1 MHSQLLATYIPCF
14 WKHVL
19 SKDLVSHF
27 LTRLQTIPEDPPF
40 ARKKSAAP
48 CDAGQLLTV
57 PTCLQVISAAMRPL
71 LQLTFIA
78 LIPSTDPP

>member
-1 MHSQLLATYIPCF
+1 M
-14 WKHVL
+14 L

-27 LTRLQTIPEDPPF
+27 LTRLQTIPEDPTF

-57 PTCLQVISAAMRPL
+57 PTCLQVIGAAMRPL

-78 LIPSTDPP
+78 LIPSADPP